1 MNLSLRPVAGLARRV
16 TASVLALQPVA
27 AVRAIAVI
35 VAGARPGAPVS

>member
-1 MNLSLRPVAGLARRV
+1 MNLSLRPVASLARR
-16 TASVLALQPVA
+16 AFAPVLVLQPVS